1 MSGHSK
7 WSTIKHKKG
16 AADAK
21 RGKIF
26 SRLAKELTVSA
37 RLNGGD
43 PAANIT
49 LRTILAKCKAANMPS
64 DNIERAIK
72 KGTGDLQ
79 GAAIEEILFESY
91 APGGVGLIIQCL
103 SDNRNRSV
111 ADVRHVLQRHNATLA
126 GSNQV
131 LRNFQRRGQI
141 SGGEGQ
147 GAGELRVGTVHGD
160 ADGAAHRQGRDVQT
174 EALALEAD
182 AVGVVHRC
190 LPEGSKRPR
199 VCGSRFHNGR
209 SLSPWWICHSGMS
222 TPWKVPNM
230 ADRPSEAPAR
240 PHEATAARPLEA
252 TAARPLNAT
261 AASLL
266 GFLHEGPKTGWDLVV
281 TAQERIGKFCCTSLR
296 SPPPKGGLAR
306 ITSMRSL
313 S

>member
-141 SGGEGQ
+141 LLDA
-147 GAGELRVGTVHGD
+147 AGVDEDQLI
-160 ADGAAHRQGRDVQT
+160 
-174 EALALEAD
+174 ELALDAGAD
-182 AVGVVHRC
+182 DVTN
-190 LPEGSKRPR
+190 EGGQFE
-199 VCGSRFHNGR
+199 V
-209 SLSPWWICHSGMS
+209 L
-222 TPWKVPNM
+222 TPPN
-230 ADRPSEAPAR
+230 AYNEVSEKL
-240 PHEATAARPLEA
+240 TAAGYNVSEDSGVNFVPTVWA
-252 TAARPLNAT
+252 PVTDKAQ

-266 GFLHEGPKTGWDLVV
+266 KLVEAIEELEDVQYVYMNGDIADEAIEG
-281 TAQERIGKFCCTSLR
+281 
-296 SPPPKGGLAR
+296 
-306 ITSMRSL
+306 
-313 S
+313 